1 MEILNDENNL
11 DQIWLF
17 DPDQVRE
24 NIEPAIIRNSR
35 IVGPDDFQWWLM
47 LEQQEQM

>member
-11 DQIWLF
+11 DQIRLF

-35 IVGPDDFQWWLM
+35 IVGPDDFQFFLM
-47 LEQQEQM
+47 MVV